1 MELTKHQVKIAE
13 LKQQVSKLTSK
24 CHVWSIAHSSPHE
37 EGTCD
42 HWHEGPGVSTSLVF
56 DLADKLAEQVCFC
69 FFFGGFG
76 YWHNV
81 EVPMSQ
87 ILCVSSTL

>member
-24 CHVWSIAHSSPHE
+24 CHVWSIAYSSPHE

-56 DLADKLAEQVCFC
+56 DLADKLAEQVCF
-69 FFFGGFG
+69 FFFFRGFG
-76 YWHNV
+76 Y
-81 EVPMSQ
+81 
-87 ILCVSSTL
+87 